1 MLTIQAKNTMFH
13 LNGQNFR
20 LQAKNGRTLKT
31 PGHHLSLTH
40 GKEAVGH
47 RVACS
52 STQEGTAQLDLLL
65 KPPRPH
71 LEREVESQQV
81 RRPLTLAPLELPED
95 IREAQRRKLQFIQ
108 QEAKPTSFKPDVTVN
123 ETPTRKV
130 KSCARQ
136 RLVKAAVCPPVSPE
150 PLKAQNRSSR
160 PQLTRTNP
168 MEQKGDG
175 HLDDVVCRGTPAPL
189 HNKPGPLLSSA
200 RVKAQAA
207 CGTEEG
213 NQNTSTLLQETG
225 RRRLRLRRA
234 QCLEEDQHNSNTS
247 TGGLSAEKGKLAQG
261 VQGKGQQ
268 AGDRGGQ
275 PHAGNGVKQPP
286 AASWEY
292 RRVRKS
298 YQEDCNQQSARCTLN
313 GQSDEGENSGH
324 TLYGVKPSASN
335 IRLKNKKPFM
345 TNHSNAV
352 PL

>member
-1 MLTIQAKNTMFH
+1 MTIQAKNTMFH
-13 LNGQNFR
+13 LNGQNLR
-20 LQAKNGRTLKT
+20 LAAKNGRTLKT

-40 GKEAVGH
+40 GKELVG
-47 RVACS
+47 RRMAGP
-52 STQEGTAQLDLLL
+52 STHKGMAPLDSLL

-95 IREAQRRKLQFIQ
+95 IREAQRQKLKFMQ
-108 QEAKPTSFKPDVTVN
+108 QEDKPTSCKPDVTVN

-130 KSCARQ
+130 KSCVRQ

-168 MEQKGDG
+168 IEQKGDR
-175 HLDDVVCRGTPAPL
+175 HLEDVVCRGTPAPL
-189 HNKPGPLLSSA
+189 HSKPGPLLSSV
-200 RVKAQAA
+200 RLEAQAA

-213 NQNTSTLLQETG
+213 HQNTSTLLQETG

-247 TGGLSAEKGKLAQG
+247 TGGLSAEKGKPAQG

-268 AGDRGGQ
+268 AERDRRGQ
-275 PHAGNGVKQPP
+275 PHAGKGMKQPP
-286 AASWEY
+286 AVSWECG
-292 RRVRKS
+292 RVRKS
-298 YQEDCNQQSARCTLN
+298 YEQDCNQQSARCTPN

-324 TLYGVKPSASN
+324 ALERVKPSASN
-335 IRLKNKKPFM
+335 WRLKNKK
-345 TNHSNAV
+345 TLHDKS
-352 PL
+352 